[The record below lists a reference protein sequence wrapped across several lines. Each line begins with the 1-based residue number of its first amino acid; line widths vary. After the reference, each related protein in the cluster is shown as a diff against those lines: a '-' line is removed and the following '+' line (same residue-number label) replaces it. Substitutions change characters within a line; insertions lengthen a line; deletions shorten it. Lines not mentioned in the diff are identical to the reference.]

1 MSVSNLVI
9 KITDALKPVLVK
21 IIPQEYLSRAKKA
34 YMNRNTTKLKDA
46 KIAPYKPGRYAEG
59 INLIGSIQAASG
71 LGQSSRL
78 VAVELEASGM
88 PYSIKEH
95 HISEQLSM
103 TEHEFDA
110 KFSDEL
116 PYDINLLH
124 INAHEFTVSYMQLGK
139 QVWDY
144 RYNIAFWLWELEE
157 FPAEWI
163 DCISI
168 VDEIW
173 TPAEFVSNSIRKV
186 TDKPVHTIPYHV
198 TAPTDDKYDRAYFGL
213 PEDKFLFLM
222 MYDNGSMMERKNP
235 LGTLEAFKR
244 AFGKE
249 NDEVGLVIKISGN
262 AKEDMEKIREFFDG
276 YTNIYFMTEMLTKIE
291 VNSLLRDVDVFV
303 SLHRAEGFGLGM
315 AEAMLNGT
323 PCIATNWSANTEFMD
338 EKSACMVDYQL
349 IELTEDIGPFKA
361 GNRWADAD
369 VAQAAEYMKRLYAD
383 KAFYDIIKNNAL
395 SHINEVLSEE
405 RITVMMRERVEAIR
419 KEAKE
424 ALKKNEEK

>member
-1 MSVSNLVI
+1 
-9 KITDALKPVLVK
+9 
-21 IIPQEYLSRAKKA
+21 
-34 YMNRNTTKLKDA
+34 
-46 KIAPYKPGRYAEG
+46 
-59 INLIGSIQAASG
+59 
-71 LGQSSRL
+71 
-78 VAVELEASGM
+78 
-88 PYSIKEH
+88 
-95 HISEQLSM
+95 
-103 TEHEFDA
+103 
-110 KFSDEL
+110 
-116 PYDINLLH
+116 
-124 INAHEFTVSYMQLGK
+124 
-139 QVWDY
+139 
-144 RYNIAFWLWELEE
+144 
-157 FPAEWI
+157 
-163 DCISI
+163 
-168 VDEIW
+168 
-173 TPAEFVSNSIRKV
+173 
-186 TDKPVHTIPYHV
+186 
-198 TAPTDDKYDRAYFGL
+198 
-213 PEDKFLFLM
+213 
-222 MYDNGSMMERKNP
+222 
-235 LGTLEAFKR
+235 
-244 AFGKE
+244 
-249 NDEVGLVIKISGN
+249 
-262 AKEDMEKIREFFDG
+262 
-276 YTNIYFMTEMLTKIE
+276 MLTKIE

>member
-1 MSVSNLVI
+1 
-9 KITDALKPVLVK
+9 
-21 IIPQEYLSRAKKA
+21 
-34 YMNRNTTKLKDA
+34 
-46 KIAPYKPGRYAEG
+46 
-59 INLIGSIQAASG
+59 
-71 LGQSSRL
+71 
-78 VAVELEASGM
+78 
-88 PYSIKEH
+88 
-95 HISEQLSM
+95 M

-262 AKEDMEKIREFFDG
+262 AKEDMEKICEFFDG